1 MQEPVHEAEIVRFG
15 MFEVDPQARQLQKAG
30 LRVKLQHQ
38 PFQILVLLLKCPGA
52 VVTREEL
59 RTSLWPTDTFVDFEH
74 SLNTAI
80 KKLRDAL
87 GDDAGNPR
95 FIETLPRQGYRFIA
109 PSKRLKLDLGDEH
122 SSAATDDTHAQKA
135 ETKEPVLARDF
146 DSVEHFPSRRRGRK
160 FWLGVGFASTILL
173 APILLWRAGILTN
186 PAASVKMESLAVLP
200 LDNISGDPSQDY
212 FADGLTDELITALAR
227 INSLRVISRTS
238 VMHYRDVHKPLSEIG
253 RELNVDAIVKG
264 TFSRSGDQVRITAQ
278 LIQTPSEKQLWTQS
292 YRRETRDL
300 FGLQN
305 EIADGIAKHVQR
317 TLRPRERTSRA
328 SQRTVSPEAYEAYW
342 KGEVLLDKLRP
353 DSVQQAANYFQD
365 AIAKSPD
372 YVAAYN
378 KLAGSYQIL
387 SNMGSVPKQ
396 EAHLKAKSLTARAL
410 EIDPRSGQAHAQ
422 KGWDALVY
430 DLDFATAGAEFNR
443 AVELN
448 PSGVEGYQGL
458 AEYYASI
465 GQTDRAVLEIRRA
478 QAVDPLS
485 YIVNED
491 VCRILYFSRRFDE
504 ALGQCKANLDLDPQ
518 LQRPL
523 WNMGPIY
530 AAKGLDDTAASVFL
544 QAYERAG
551 APPAM
556 MAALKSAEQKS
567 GLRGMWL
574 AVLQI
579 ENRDVNKET
588 CDPFFMAVAYTHAGD
603 KDRALIWLERAF
615 DERSFG
621 ITYLGVDP
629 TFDSLRS
636 YPRFQNLV
644 QRMRQPQ

>member
-1 MQEPVHEAEIVRFG
+1 MQEPAHEAEIVRFG
-15 MFEVDPQARQLQKAG
+15 MFEVDLQAMQLLKAG
-30 LRVKLQHQ
+30 LRVRLQHQ

-59 RTSLWPTDTFVDFEH
+59 RASLWPTDTFVDFEH

-87 GDDAGNPR
+87 GDDAGNPT

-109 PSKRLKLDLGDEH
+109 PSKRVKLDLGDEH
-122 SSAATDDTHAQKA
+122 RSAAADAHAHKA
-135 ETKEPVLARDF
+135 EIEGPASARDF
-146 DSVEHFPSRRRGRK
+146 ISVEHFPSRWRERK

-173 APILLWRAGILTN
+173 ASILLWRAGRLTN
-186 PAASVKMESLAVLP
+186 DAALVKIESIAVLP
-200 LDNISGDPSQDY
+200 LDNISGDHSQDY
-212 FADGLTDELITALAR
+212 FADGLTDELITALGQL
-227 INSLRVISRTS
+227 NSLRVISRTS
-238 VMHYRDVHKPLSEIG
+238 VMHYRDVHKPLSEIA
-253 RELNVDAIVKG
+253 RELNVDAIVEG
-264 TFSRSGDQVRITAQ
+264 TFSLSGDQVRITAQ

-292 YRRETRDL
+292 YRRETRDV

-305 EIADGIAKHVQR
+305 EIASGIAKQVQR
-317 TLRPRERTSRA
+317 TLRPGEQTTRA

-353 DSVQQAANYFQD
+353 DSVQQAVVYFQE
-365 AIAKSPD
+365 AIAKSPN

-396 EAHLKAKSLTARAL
+396 EGHLRAKSLAARAL

-422 KGWDALVY
+422 KGWDALLY

-448 PSGVEGYQGL
+448 PNGVEGHQGL
-458 AEYYASI
+458 AEYYASV

-485 YIVNED
+485 YIVNGD
-491 VCRILYFSRRFDE
+491 VCRLLYFSRRFDE
-504 ALGQCKANLDLDPQ
+504 ALAQCKANLGLDP
-518 LQRPL
+518 QRPL
-523 WNMGPIY
+523 WQIGPIY

-551 APPAM
+551 APSAI
-556 MAALKSAEQKS
+556 MAALKSGEQKS
-567 GLRGMWL
+567 GFRGMWL

-579 ENRDVNKET
+579 ENRDINKEKY
-588 CDPFFMAVAYTHAGD
+588 DPFFMAAAYTYAGD
-603 KDRALIWLERAF
+603 KDKALICLERAF

>member
-1 MQEPVHEAEIVRFG
+1 MESPSNGRQRLSFGPFEADLSSGELYKLGRRI
-15 MFEVDPQARQLQKAG
+15 QLQD
-30 LRVKLQHQ
+30 Q
-38 PFQILVLLLKCPGA
+38 PFRVLAMLVQHPGE
-52 VVTREEL
+52 VVTREKLQKE
-59 RTSLWPTDTFVDFEH
+59 LWPDGTFVDFNEG
-74 SLNTAI
+74 LDTAL
-80 KKLRDAL
+80 KKLRHAL
-87 GDDAGNPR
+87 GDSAQNPN
-95 FIETLPRQGYRFIA
+95 FIETIPRRGYRLIGPVGAPGNRSAISIA
-109 PSKRLKLDLGDEH
+109 MGGARPETVASRTLPWKLLVG
-122 SSAATDDTHAQKA
+122 
-135 ETKEPVLARDF
+135 VLALAVALAGVLVRTIGWK
-146 DSVEHFPSRRRGRK
+146 RR
-160 FWLGVGFASTILL
+160 STS
-173 APILLWRAGILTN
+173 PIRSI
-186 PAASVKMESLAVLP
+186 AVLP
-200 LDNISGDPSQDY
+200 LENLSGDASQDY
-212 FADGLTDELITALAR
+212 FADGLTDELITALGQ

-238 VMHYRDVHKPLSEIG
+238 VMHYRNVRKPLSEIA
-253 RELNVDAIVKG
+253 RELNVDAIVEG

-278 LIQTPSEKQLWTQS
+278 LIQTQSEKQLWAQG
-292 YRRETRDL
+292 YRRETRDV

-305 EIADGIAKHVQR
+305 EIASGIAKQVRR
-317 TLRPRERTSRA
+317 TLRSREQATGA

-342 KGEVLLDKLRP
+342 KGELLLDKLRP
-353 DSVQQAANYFQD
+353 DSVQQAAEYFQE

-387 SNMGSVPKQ
+387 SNMGSVPTQ
-396 EAHLKAKSLTARAL
+396 EGHLRAESLTARAL
-410 EIDPRSGQAHAQ
+410 EIDPRSGQAHGQ
-422 KGWDALVY
+422 KGWDALLY

-448 PSGVEGYQGL
+448 PNGVEGHQGL
-458 AEYYASI
+458 AEYYASV

-485 YIVNED
+485 YIVNDD
-491 VCRILYFSRRFDE
+491 VCRMLYFSRRFDE
-504 ALGQCKANLDLDPQ
+504 ALAQCKANLDLDPQ

-523 WNMGPIY
+523 WKMGPIY
-530 AAKGLDDTAASVFL
+530 AAKGLDEAAASVFL

-551 APPAM
+551 APSAM
-556 MAALKSAEQKS
+556 MVALKSGQQKS
-567 GLRGMWL
+567 GLRGISL

-579 ENRDVNKET
+579 KNRDINKEKN
-588 CDPFFMAVAYTHAGD
+588 DPFFMAVAYTYAGD
-603 KDRALIWLERAF
+603 KDKALIWLERAF